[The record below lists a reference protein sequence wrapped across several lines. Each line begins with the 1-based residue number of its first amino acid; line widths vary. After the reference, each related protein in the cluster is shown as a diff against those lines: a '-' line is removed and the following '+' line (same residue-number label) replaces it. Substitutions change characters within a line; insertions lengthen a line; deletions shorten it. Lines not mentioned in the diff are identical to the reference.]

1 MPNSTWR
8 LRLAE
13 GLRLQLT
20 EEQQKEIQELY
31 ERVAKDIAKASEKVP
46 DTGSAALKRQ
56 YLRTLRD
63 QINAQIRSNG
73 SSLEQLLLGNMFKV
87 ASATVKDNLNLLQT
101 LGMPMIKGA
110 FSHVPDDVVSSIVT
124 GQVYGGNWS
133 LSRAIWN
140 NTSKT
145 QKDINTII
153 AEGVAQ
159 NKSVYDIAK
168 DLEKYVSPSSKKPWD
183 WNKVY
188 PGTARKVDYNAQRL
202 ARTMVSHAYQQS
214 FVQTTIKNPFVTQY
228 RWLGSN
234 SHRICPLCAERDG
247 QLFDKDD
254 LPLDHPNGMCTFE
267 AVMTGSMVDM
277 ADRIADWVLGGSD
290 SELDD
295 YSQYLKNS

>member
-1 MPNSTWR
+1 MSLAWR

-13 GLRLQLT
+13 SMRMKLT
-20 EEQQKEIQELY
+20 RQQQKEIKELY
-31 ERVAKDIAKASEKVP
+31 ERVAKKIAKEAEKLP
-46 DTGSAALKRQ
+46 DTSSAALRRQ
-56 YLRTLRD
+56 YLKTLQGQVEE
-63 QINAQIRSNG
+63 QIHKIG
-73 SSLEQLLLGNMFKV
+73 SELEGKLTNNMTRV
-87 ASATVKDNLNLLQT
+87 ATAAVKDNLNLLQSI
-101 LGMPMIKGA
+101 GMPTIKGA

-133 LSRAIWN
+133 LSKAIWN
-140 NTSKT
+140 STSKT

-159 NKSVYDIAK
+159 NKSAYDIAK
-168 DLEKYVSPSSKKPWD
+168 DLEKYVSPSAKKPWD

-247 QLFDKDD
+247 QLFDKND

-267 AVMTGSMVDM
+267 AVMTGSMADM
-277 ADRIADWVLGGSD
+277 ADRIADWALGGSD
-290 SELDD
+290 PELDD

>member
-1 MPNSTWR
+1 MSLAWR

-13 GLRLQLT
+13 NMRMKLARK
-20 EEQQKEIQELY
+20 QQKEIKELY
-31 ERVAKDIAKASEKVP
+31 ERVAKKIAKEAEKLP
-46 DTGSAALKRQ
+46 DTSSAALRWQ
-56 YLRTLRD
+56 YLKTLQGQVSD
-63 QINAQIRSNG
+63 QIRNIGSKLEGTLISNMAQ
-73 SSLEQLLLGNMFKV
+73 V
-87 ASATVKDNLNLLQT
+87 ATAAAKDNLSLLQSI
-101 LGMPMIKGA
+101 GMPMIKGA

-168 DLEKYVSPSSKKPWD
+168 DLEKYVSPSAKKPWD

-267 AVMTGSMVDM
+267 AVMTGSMADM
-277 ADRIADWVLGGSD
+277 ANRIADWALGGSD
-290 SELDD
+290 PELDD